1 MFERLAE
8 RVRRRAE
15 ARARERS
22 QAMAAQLREELPPG
36 IDARASED
44 GIVLSGRA
52 LRRRFAL
59 ERELLWLV
67 ARFK

>member
-22 QAMAAQLREELPPG
+22 QAMAAQLRAELPPG
-36 IDARASED
+36 IDARAGEE

>member
-1 MFERLAE
+1 MFERLAK
-8 RVRRRAE
+8 RVQGRAE

-22 QAMAAQLREELPPG
+22 QALAAQLRGELPPG
-36 IDARASED
+36 VDARAGEAE
-44 GIVLSGRA
+44 IVLSGRA

-67 ARFK
+67 ARLK

>member
-8 RVRRRAE
+8 RVRRRAQ

-22 QAMAAQLREELPPG
+22 EALAAQLRRELPAG
-36 IDARASED
+36 IDASARDE
-44 GIVLSGRA
+44 GIVLTGRA

-59 ERELLWLV
+59 ERELLWLTG
-67 ARFK
+67 RLK

>member
-22 QAMAAQLREELPPG
+22 QALAAQLRRELPAG
-36 IDARASED
+36 IDASASDE
-44 GIVLSGRA
+44 GIVLTGRA
-52 LRRRFAL
+52 LRRRFVL
-59 ERELLWLV
+59 ERELLWLMG
-67 ARFK
+67 RLK